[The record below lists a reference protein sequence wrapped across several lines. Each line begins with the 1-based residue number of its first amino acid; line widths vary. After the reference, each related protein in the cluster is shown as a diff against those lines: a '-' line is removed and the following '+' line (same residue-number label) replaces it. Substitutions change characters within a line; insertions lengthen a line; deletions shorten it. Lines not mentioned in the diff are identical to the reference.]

1 MLYSQHFTFH
11 WKLLVFCQNS
21 PKLTSTIHPIRC
33 AVALGTSTCCQLKVV
48 LPSKRKGLFTA
59 HSLSVSA
66 LARLA
71 FYLLILKE
79 TSACSRRG
87 WGEGGTSGN
96 SWCGCTAQF
105 SKSLTYFRSKKCNFS
120 HTFSDLASKIYTCLQ
135 TWPLRNYVTDT

>member
-21 PKLTSTIHPIRC
+21 AKLTSTIHPIRC

-48 LPSKRKGLFTA
+48 LPSKRKGLLQHTVYQK
-59 HSLSVSA
+59 VSA

-79 TSACSRRG
+79 TSVRSRRG
-87 WGEGGTSGN
+87 WGGGGTSGN
-96 SWCGCTAQF
+96 SWCECTARF
-105 SKSLTYFRSKKCNFS
+105 SKSWTYFRSKNVIF
-120 HTFSDLASKIYTCLQ
+120 HTFSDLASKIYTYLQ

>member
-33 AVALGTSTCCQLKVV
+33 AVALGTSTCGQLKVV

-59 HSLSVSA
+59 HSLSESVGISKVSF
-66 LARLA
+66 LSVDSERNKCL
-71 FYLLILKE
+71 FP
-79 TSACSRRG
+79 
-87 WGEGGTSGN
+87 EGVGGGG
-96 SWCGCTAQF
+96 CGCTAQF